1 MLHLYLI
8 KNKAARFFLGLA
20 EYLLLFFIL
29 NVPWLAHVSKF
40 LTLPENMH
48 ISLIIISLILAA
60 MLSVQH
66 LPRSTEEKLAEY
78 EKTRKTFL
86 RDILDYII
94 MGVFFSLL
102 IILFTLINKIFDV
115 WVWGTSAIITAIIT
129 ASGTVFRF
137 ADKAAYARLKGEE
150 E

>member
-8 KNKAARFFLGLA
+8 KSKAARFFIGLA
-20 EYLLLFFIL
+20 EYLLLFFML

-48 ISLIIISLILAA
+48 ISLIITSLIAAA

-66 LPRSTEEKLAEY
+66 VPRSTEEKIAEY

-94 MGVFFSLL
+94 MGVIFSLL
-102 IILFTLINKIFDV
+102 IILFTLINKIFDM
-115 WVWGTSAIITAIIT
+115 WVWGTAAIITATLT
-129 ASGTVFRF
+129 AIGTVFRF
-137 ADKAAYARLKGEE
+137 ANEAAYARLKEMEE
-150 E
+150 